1 MGKVRGEKFD
11 YFAYFHACG
20 RAALGAA
27 TYLHETF
34 SAFDPDALT
43 RQVDELHK
51 IENDADGLKH
61 DMLRHLAREFM
72 TPIELEDIISLSQDL
87 DNVVD
92 AIDDVMQRVNMYAA
106 NIQTL
111 RPEMLSFT
119 SLIVRCC
126 RALETA
132 LEEFKHFR
140 KSKGIM
146 AQLIEI
152 NTIESEGDALFATS
166 MKQLY
171 TEDADMRHVI
181 IWTNIFECLES
192 CLDFCEDVAD
202 IIESVIMK
210 NT

>member
-11 YFAYFHACG
+11 YFAYFYACG
-20 RAALGAA
+20 CAALEAA

-34 SAFDPDALT
+34 SSFDPAALA

-61 DMLRHLAREFM
+61 DMLRHLAHEFM

-92 AIDDVMQRVNMYAA
+92 SIDDVMQRVNMYAA
-106 NIQTL
+106 NIRTL
-111 RPEMLSFT
+111 RPDVLSFT

-126 RALETA
+126 QALETA
-132 LEEFKHFR
+132 LKEFKHFR
-140 KSKGIM
+140 KSKTIISL
-146 AQLIEI
+146 LIEI
-152 NTIESEGDALFATS
+152 NTIESDGDALFAKS

-202 IIESVIMK
+202 IIEGVIMK